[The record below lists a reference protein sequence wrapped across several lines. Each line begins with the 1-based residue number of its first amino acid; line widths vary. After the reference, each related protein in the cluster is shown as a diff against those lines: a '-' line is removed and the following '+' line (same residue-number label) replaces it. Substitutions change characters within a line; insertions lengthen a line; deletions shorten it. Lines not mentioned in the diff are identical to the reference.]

1 MKELEGLKGKTDK
14 VTFPSLVAV
23 KESEADAIAAVVG
36 VKDNAKVVVFNYLG
50 KAHDGYESVSNVVT
64 EFVAADGDKPAKV
77 TLGVVP
83 AGEPAKP
90 AEAAAAE

>member
-36 VKDNAKVVVFNYLG
+36 VKDSGKVVVFNG
-50 KAHDGYESVSNVVT
+50 TRE
-64 EFVAADGDKPAKV
+64 
-77 TLGVVP
+77 
-83 AGEPAKP
+83 
-90 AEAAAAE
+90 